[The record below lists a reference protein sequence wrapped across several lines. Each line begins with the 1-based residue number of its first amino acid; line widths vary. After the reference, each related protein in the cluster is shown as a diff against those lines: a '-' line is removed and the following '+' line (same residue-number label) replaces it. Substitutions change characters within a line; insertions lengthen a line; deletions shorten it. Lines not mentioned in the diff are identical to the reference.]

1 MILSLTIT
9 QKGSKFS
16 PIVFQGDYAT
26 HIEAAAKIGFRAVE
40 LHIRDPKAIDRDGI
54 VRALEGRKM
63 AVSTIGTGLA
73 WVEER
78 LAFTSPDGEV
88 RRTAVQ
94 RIRDQ
99 IDFAGLLGAKVI
111 IGTIKGPLPENE
123 TEKPGARSRALDC
136 LKECA
141 EYAEKKGVPLSVEAI
156 NRYET
161 NFLNTAAETAAFIS
175 EVGSALVGM
184 HLDTFHMNIE
194 EVSIEE
200 AIRSHA
206 KWLTHMH
213 FADSNRWP
221 PGKGHLDFGSVLRAM
236 KEAGY
241 GGYIGLECLPLPD
254 PDSAAR
260 QAFNHTTQL
269 LREVERA

>member
-1 MILSLTIT
+1 MMLSLTIT

-26 HIEAAAKIGFRAVE
+26 HIGAAAEIGFEAVE
-40 LHIRDPKAIDRDGI
+40 LHIRDPRAVDRDGI
-54 VRALEGRKM
+54 ARALKERKM

-78 LAFTSPDGEV
+78 LSFTSTDGEV
-88 RRTAVQ
+88 RRAAVR

-99 IDFAGLLGAKVI
+99 IDFAGIVGAKVI
-111 IGTIKGPLPENE
+111 IGTIKGPLPEIDA
-123 TEKPGARSRALDC
+123 EKPAARARALDC
-136 LKECA
+136 LRECA
-141 EYAEKKGVPLSVEAI
+141 DYAGRKDIPLSVEAI

-175 EVGSALVGM
+175 EVGSPLVGM

-221 PGKGHLDFGSVLRAM
+221 PGKGHLDFGSILRAM

-241 GGYIGLECLPLPD
+241 GGCIGFECLPLPD

-260 QAFNHTTQL
+260 HAFNHTTRL
-269 LREVERA
+269 LREIA

>member
-1 MILSLTIT
+1 MMLSLTIT

-16 PIVFQGDYAT
+16 PIVFQGDYAI
-26 HIEAAAKIGFRAVE
+26 HIGAAAEIGFRAVE
-40 LHIRDPKAIDRDGI
+40 LHIRDPKAVDRSGI
-54 VRALEGRKM
+54 VRALEERKM

-88 RRTAVQ
+88 RRAAVQ

-99 IDFAGLLGAKVI
+99 IDFGGLLGAKVI
-111 IGTIKGPLPENE
+111 IGTIKGPLPESE
-123 TEKPGARSRALDC
+123 AEKPVARSRALTC

-161 NFLNTAAETAAFIS
+161 NFLNTAVETAAFIS
-175 EVGSALVGM
+175 EVGSDLVGM

-200 AIRSHA
+200 TIRSHA

-260 QAFNHTTQL
+260 QAFNHTTRL
-269 LREVERA
+269 LREMAGE

>member
-1 MILSLTIT
+1 MMLSLTIT

-16 PIVFQGDYAT
+16 PIVFQGDYAS
-26 HIEAAAKIGFRAVE
+26 HIGEAAEIGFNAVE
-40 LHIRDPKAIDRDGI
+40 LHIRDPRAVDRDGI
-54 VRALEGRKM
+54 VRVLKERKM

-78 LAFTSPDGEV
+78 LAFTSTDGEV
-88 RRTAVQ
+88 RRAAVQ

-99 IDFAGLLGAKVI
+99 IDFAGLVGAKVI
-111 IGTIKGPLPENE
+111 IGTIKGPLPESDA
-123 TEKPGARSRALDC
+123 EKPAARARALDC
-136 LKECA
+136 LRACADYAGRKEI
-141 EYAEKKGVPLSVEAI
+141 PLSVEAI

-161 NFLNTAAETAAFIS
+161 NFLNTAAETAAFIA
-175 EVGSALVGM
+175 EVGSPLVGM

-200 AIRSHA
+200 TIRSHA

-221 PGKGHLDFGSVLRAM
+221 PGKGHLDFRSILRAM

-254 PDSAAR
+254 PDTAAR
-260 QAFNHTTQL
+260 QAFNHTTRL
-269 LREVERA
+269 LREIEGG